1 MVRERVVSFTC
12 EIFQIQVHVHFDL
25 VSWLLALEAT
35 ELASDVV
42 TKMAV
47 ELTNMNLISIQQ
59 KR

>member
-12 EIFQIQVHVHFDL
+12 EIFQIQFHVHFDL